1 MKMSTAEFVTVF
13 ADSDGLIA
21 RAARSTATLNALC
34 AESQRLIAH
43 AARLCRMAVPI
54 RGGSDLDSPFIV
66 EIIVRTPMC
75 LDCVAKKTGI
85 PEARARES
93 LLRIGS
99 FMVVDI
105 ASGSCGGCLEVK
117 TTYRISDQTA
127 RGNGDGAGTR
137 APARP
142 AAQTQN
148 EALWE
153 FLTSRRGQMFCTQC
167 IATALFATK
176 RIDRAVLGAEGR
188 GARRRYGTCASC
200 GKERLLCGL
209 IR

>member
-1 MKMSTAEFVTVF
+1 MTEFAAVLE
-13 ADSDGLIA
+13 DSEDLIA
-21 RAARSTATLNALC
+21 RAARSTAILRILC
-34 AESQRLIAH
+34 AESRRLIVQ
-43 AARLCRMAVPI
+43 AARLCRMALPI
-54 RGGSDLDSPFIV
+54 RGSSDLDSPFIV

-105 ASGSCGGCLEVK
+105 ASGPCEGCLEVK
-117 TTYRISDQTA
+117 TTYRISDQA
-127 RGNGDGAGTR
+127 AHGNGDGAGTWS
-137 APARP
+137 PARP
-142 AAQTQN
+142 AMVSQS

-153 FLTSRRGQMFCTQC
+153 FLTSHRGQMFCTQC
-167 IATALFATK
+167 VATALFATK
-176 RIDRAVLGAEGR
+176 RIDRAVIGAEGR
-188 GARRRYGTCASC
+188 GARRQYGTCASC

-209 IR
+209 TR

>member
-1 MKMSTAEFVTVF
+1 MQIPELTTVLT
-13 ADSDGLIA
+13 DSEGLIA
-21 RAARSTATLNALC
+21 RAAQSTATLRVLV
-34 AESQRLIAH
+34 AESRRLIAQ

-54 RGGSDLDSPFIV
+54 RGSSDLDSPFIV
-66 EIIVRTPMC
+66 ELIVRTPMC

-105 ASGSCGGCLEVK
+105 ASGQCGGCLEVK
-117 TTYRISDQTA
+117 TTYRVSDQAA
-127 RGNGDGAGTR
+127 RGNGDGAWTR
-137 APARP
+137 SPVRP
-142 AAQTQN
+142 ATVTQSV
-148 EALWE
+148 ALWE
-153 FLTSRRGQMFCTQC
+153 FLTSHRGQMFCTQC

-188 GARRRYGTCASC
+188 GARRQYGTCSSC

-209 IR
+209 TR

>member
-1 MKMSTAEFVTVF
+1 MSMAEFATVF
-13 ADSDGLIA
+13 ADSEGLIT
-21 RAARSTATLNALC
+21 RANRSTATLQALC
-34 AESQRLIAH
+34 AESRRLIAQ
-43 AARLCRMAVPI
+43 AARLCRMALPI

-66 EIIVRTPMC
+66 EIIARTPMC

-105 ASGSCGGCLEVK
+105 ASGHCEGCLEVT
-117 TTYRISDQTA
+117 TTYRISDGA
-127 RGNGDGAGTR
+127 VRGNGDWAGTHS
-137 APARP
+137 AARP
-142 AAQTQN
+142 ATVSQS

-153 FLTSRRGQMFCTQC
+153 FLTSHRGQMFCTQC

>member
-1 MKMSTAEFVTVF
+1 MSMAEFVTVF
-13 ADSDGLIA
+13 EDSEGLIT
-21 RAARSTATLNALC
+21 RAARSTATLKALC
-34 AESQRLIAH
+34 AESRRLIVQ
-43 AARLCRMAVPI
+43 AARLCRMALPI
-54 RGGSDLDSPFIV
+54 RGSSDLDSPFIV

-75 LDCVAKKTGI
+75 LDCVSKKTGI

-93 LLRIGS
+93 MLRIGT

-105 ASGSCGGCLEVK
+105 VSGPCEGCLEVK
-117 TTYRISDQTA
+117 TTYRISDQA
-127 RGNGDGAGTR
+127 AHGNGDGAATR
-137 APARP
+137 SPVRP
-142 AAQTQN
+142 ATLTQS

-176 RIDRAVLGAEGR
+176 RVDRAVLGAEGR
-188 GARRRYGTCASC
+188 GARRQYGTCASC

-209 IR
+209 TS

>member
-1 MKMSTAEFVTVF
+1 MSMAEFATVF
-13 ADSDGLIA
+13 ADSEGLMA
-21 RAARSTATLNALC
+21 RAARSTATLKALC
-34 AESQRLIAH
+34 AESRRLIAQ
-43 AARLCRMAVPI
+43 AARLCRMARPI
-54 RGGSDLDSPFIV
+54 RGGSDLDLPFIV

-75 LDCVAKKTGI
+75 LDCVSKKTGI

-105 ASGSCGGCLEVK
+105 ASGHCEGCLEVK
-117 TTYRISDQTA
+117 TTYRVSDHA
-127 RGNGDGAGTR
+127 AHGNGD
-137 APARP
+137 ARP
-142 AAQTQN
+142 ALVTQS
-148 EALWE
+148 EALWV
-153 FLTSRRGQMFCTQC
+153 FLTSHRGKMYCTQC

-188 GARRRYGTCASC
+188 GARRQYGTCAAC

>member
-1 MKMSTAEFVTVF
+1 MKMSTTELATVF
-13 ADSDGLIA
+13 EDSEGLIA
-21 RAARSTATLNALC
+21 RAARSTATLRVLG
-34 AESQRLIAH
+34 AESRRLIAQ
-43 AARLCRMAVPI
+43 AARLCRMALPI

-66 EIIVRTPMC
+66 EIIVRTPLC
-75 LDCVAKKTGI
+75 LECVAKKTGI

-93 LLRIGS
+93 MLRIGT

-105 ASGSCGGCLEVK
+105 VSGPCEGCLEVK
-117 TTYRISDQTA
+117 TTYRISDQA
-127 RGNGDGAGTR
+127 AHGNGDGTR
-137 APARP
+137 SPMRP
-142 AAQTQN
+142 ATLTQS

-167 IATALFATK
+167 IATALLATK
-176 RIDRAVLGAEGR
+176 RVDRAVLGAEGR

-209 IR
+209 TR